1 MSKYTLDEPPD
12 WSKEFRTCIMV
23 CCAVRKLVSQLSPR
37 FYKLDEVSD
46 EAFDE
51 VVALM
56 EKHDAA
62 EVIIS
67 ELNEIIHDKER
78 SKNLTNKY
86 YAVKLLRH
94 ILHLHLSVQW
104 KAHLEEPPGEQKLE
118 KGAVILSQWFQPR
131 EVVSEIEVTKQLD
144 QIADRVKQHL
154 PEHLKAKYNKGTP
167 TLSPEL
173 ERLVLETMN
182 HILYKEMGFRGN
194 KDRYYDENN
203 SFIEKVLERKM
214 GIPISLAI
222 LYSAV
227 ARRLGVTC
235 DCINFPTHFLLKWR
249 EHPMATLDKQY
260 TFIDAFDGEFL
271 TEIGDD
277 LYKFTDAIP
286 PIEVYKRMLRNLIN
300 IARNHHQIKNNT
312 SFIRDAIEMMLETTP
327 QDPDYQFLIIKI
339 YLYLRINL
347 TQIKSLLQD
356 ILASNVQ
363 SGPQVALLMNEVDRS
378 ILENENI
385 LKREIKP
392 KHRAEHKEVQFSV
405 GMVMKHKRYNYMCVI
420 SGWDSTCQASRDW
433 IIQMGVHMLP
443 RKDKQ
448 PFYNVLVED
457 GSIRYAADENLL
469 HPDTYCEIPHP
480 DVGKYFKE
488 FTGQY
493 YVMNSEKAQEYP
505 DDDVKTRTTVEGR
518 GQ

>member
-104 KAHLEEPPGEQKLE
+104 KAHLEEPLGEQKLE

-182 HILYKEMGFRGN
+182 RILYNEMGFRGN

-347 TQIKSLLQD
+347 TQVKH
-356 ILASNVQ
+356 
-363 SGPQVALLMNEVDRS
+363 DR
-378 ILENENI
+378 
-385 LKREIKP
+385 
-392 KHRAEHKEVQFSV
+392 H
-405 GMVMKHKRYNYMCVI
+405 
-420 SGWDSTCQASRDW
+420 
-433 IIQMGVHMLP
+433 
-443 RKDKQ
+443 Q
-448 PFYNVLVED
+448 P
-457 GSIRYAADENLL
+457 
-469 HPDTYCEIPHP
+469 TT
-480 DVGKYFKE
+480 GK
-488 FTGQY
+488 
-493 YVMNSEKAQEYP
+493 A
-505 DDDVKTRTTVEGR
+505 
-518 GQ
+518 

>member
-1 MSKYTLDEPPD
+1 MLKYSQDEPPD
-12 WSKEFRTCIMV
+12 WVKEFRTCVMI
-23 CCAVRKLVSQLSPR
+23 CCAVRELVSQLSPR
-37 FYKLDEVSD
+37 FYKLDEVPD
-46 EAFDE
+46 EGFAE

-67 ELNEIIHDKER
+67 ELNEIIHDNER
-78 SKNLTNKY
+78 YKNLTNKY
-86 YAVKLLRH
+86 YAVKLLRN
-94 ILHLHLSVQW
+94 ILHLHLTIQW
-104 KAHLEEPPGEQKLE
+104 KAHLEQPPGEQKLE

-154 PEHLKAKYNKGTP
+154 PEHLLAKYNQGTP
-167 TLSPEL
+167 TLSPEH
-173 ERLVLETMN
+173 ERIVLETMSR
-182 HILYKEMGFRGN
+182 ILYNEMGFQGN

-222 LYSAV
+222 MYSSV
-227 ARRLGVTC
+227 ARRLGVIC
-235 DCINFPTHFLLKWR
+235 ECINFPTHFLLKWR

-260 TFIDAFDGEFL
+260 TFIDAFSGEFL
-271 TEIGDD
+271 TEIGED
-277 LYKFTDAIP
+277 LHRFTDAIP

-300 IARNHHQIKNNT
+300 IARDHHQIKNNT
-312 SFIRDAIEMMLETTP
+312 TFIRDAIEMMLATTP
-327 QDPDYQFLIIKI
+327 HDPDFQFLLIKI

-347 TQIKSLLQD
+347 QQVKALLQE

-363 SGPQVALLMNEVDRS
+363 SGPQVALLMIEVDRS
-378 ILENENI
+378 ILETENI

-420 SGWDSTCQASRDW
+420 SGWDPTCQASRDW
-433 IIQMGVHMLP
+433 ILQMGVHMLP

-469 HPDTYCEIPHP
+469 HPDTHCEIRHP

>member
-1 MSKYTLDEPPD
+1 MLKYSLDEPPD
-12 WSKEFRTCIMV
+12 WKKEFRTCVMV
-23 CCAVRKLVSQLSPR
+23 CCAVRELVSQLSPR
-37 FYKLDEVSD
+37 FYKLDEVPD
-46 EAFDE
+46 DGFAE
-51 VVALM
+51 VVSLM

-67 ELNEIIHDKER
+67 ELNEIIHDNER
-78 SKNLTNKY
+78 HKNLTNKY

-94 ILHLHLSVQW
+94 ILHLHLTVQW
-104 KAHLEEPPGEQKLE
+104 KAHLQQPQGEQKLE
-118 KGAVILSQWFQPR
+118 TGAVILSQWFQPQ
-131 EVVSEIEVTKQLD
+131 EDVSENEVMKKLDHIADQVKRHLPQHLVTK
-144 QIADRVKQHL
+144 
-154 PEHLKAKYNKGTP
+154 YNDGTP
-167 TLSPEL
+167 SLSPEH

-182 HILYKEMGFRGN
+182 HTMYNEMGFHGN

-214 GIPISLAI
+214 GIPISLSV
-222 LYSAV
+222 LYLSV

-235 DCINFPTHFLLKWR
+235 ECVNFPSHFLLKWK

-260 TFIDAFDGEFL
+260 TFIDAFNGEFV
-271 TEIGDD
+271 TEIEEDH
-277 LYKFTDAIP
+277 YNFTDAIP

-312 SFIRDAIEMMLETTP
+312 TFIRDATEMMLATTP
-327 QDPDYQFLIIKI
+327 QDSDYQFLLIKI

-347 TQIKSLLQD
+347 QQVKALLQE

-363 SGPQVALLMNEVDRS
+363 SGPQVALLMTEVDRN
-378 ILENENI
+378 ILENENM

-405 GMVMKHKRYNYMCVI
+405 GMVMKHKRYDYMCVI

-457 GSIRYAADENLL
+457 GSIRYAADENLF
-469 HPDTYCEIPHP
+469 HPDTYQEIPHP

-493 YVMNSEKAQEYP
+493 YVMNDEKAQEYP

>member
-182 HILYKEMGFRGN
+182 HILYNEMGFRGN

-347 TQIKSLLQD
+347 TQVKH
-356 ILASNVQ
+356 
-363 SGPQVALLMNEVDRS
+363 DR
-378 ILENENI
+378 
-385 LKREIKP
+385 
-392 KHRAEHKEVQFSV
+392 H
-405 GMVMKHKRYNYMCVI
+405 
-420 SGWDSTCQASRDW
+420 
-433 IIQMGVHMLP
+433 
-443 RKDKQ
+443 Q
-448 PFYNVLVED
+448 P
-457 GSIRYAADENLL
+457 
-469 HPDTYCEIPHP
+469 TT
-480 DVGKYFKE
+480 GK
-488 FTGQY
+488 
-493 YVMNSEKAQEYP
+493 A
-505 DDDVKTRTTVEGR
+505 
-518 GQ
+518 